1 MLRKMKNST
10 QQALVRACAAAISCA
25 CLVGGLPK
33 KDLLLADKGD
43 SSSTS
48 GTTVSATSESKA
60 PSDTRTL
67 SDAKETSESASEKKV
82 TDAAK
87 AGKKLSTNA
96 TVTVDVESN
105 VRKNPSTVDTPIV
118 GVVKNGDR
126 VQVLEAVA
134 TTGDPKC
141 NTWCK
146 INFLNESGQIVTGY
160 MAEYFL
166 TLDEG
171 VKLTDPSESET
182 TKTET
187 TETTEPSEPD
197 PEITGDF
204 AEELAAFPESYKPY
218 LQKLHKAHPNW
229 HFRAVNVSRS
239 FEDTVNLE
247 SRLGVSL
254 IENSV
259 NDAWKSTVAGAYDWL
274 ASEYTPYDGNYWVN
288 ASSNL
293 VKYYLD
299 PRNML
304 TEQSVFQFL
313 NLSFDSKYQTV
324 KTVQGLLNGTFMES
338 ATIDSL
344 DGSEQISYAVAFY
357 VAGKESKANP
367 IFLAAKC
374 LQEVSANGSNS
385 TSGDYYSEY
394 YQNHYVGLY
403 NYFNIGA
410 SSDKDPV
417 AKGLAFARDGYK
429 DVNGNPIAE
438 KNKNALLP
446 WITPYRS
453 IIGGSRIIAENYI
466 NKGQNTIYFMKFNV
480 SPNEKSQY
488 GNHQYMTNIRG
499 AASES
504 KKMYNAYSKAGI
516 LDTPMLFSIPV
527 YKNMPESAC
536 PLPKEDGNTNAY
548 LKDLSVDGYSL
559 TPQFDS
565 LTCQDYSLV
574 VPASCKSIHINAVP
588 ACSKAKVSGIGD
600 VALGESVTTVVI
612 KVTAENGFEKEYTLN
627 VARSTEAFENYF
639 TTTLPNQENFFGGIE
654 PGTTVGETKAMFQVA
669 EGYKITQTNQNGQV
683 RSDSKIVCT
692 GDMIVIK
699 DAEGKT
705 VYIATLFIRGDS
717 NCDGKISAAD
727 LTLIA
732 RSILGKG
739 TLTAAGMNAGDANK
753 DNKVNAADLTVIARY
768 LLKKGELKQ

>member
-33 KDLLLADKGD
+33 SDLLLADKGD
-43 SSSTS
+43 SSITS
-48 GTTVSATSESKA
+48 GTTVSAPSESIA
-60 PSDTRTL
+60 SSGARAL
-67 SDAKETSESASEKKV
+67 SA
-82 TDAAK
+82 
-87 AGKKLSTNA
+87 NA
-96 TVTVDVESN
+96 TVTEAEESN
-105 VRKNPSTVDTPIV
+105 VRKNPSTVNTPIV

-126 VQVLEAVA
+126 VQVLEAIA

-171 VKLTDPSESET
+171 VKIPDSSET
-182 TKTET
+182 ETTTTDTKSTET

-197 PEITGDF
+197 PGITGDF
-204 AEELAAFPESYKPY
+204 AEELAAFPDSYKPY
-218 LQKLHKAHPNW
+218 LEKLHKAHPNW
-229 HFRAVNVSRS
+229 HFRAVNVARS
-239 FEDTVNLE
+239 FEDTVTIQ

-274 ASEYTPYDGNYWVN
+274 ASEFTPYDGNYWVN
-288 ASSNL
+288 ANQSL

-304 TEQSVFQFL
+304 TEKGVFQFL
-313 NLSFDSKYQTV
+313 DLTFDSKYHTIQS
-324 KTVQGLLNGTFMES
+324 VQSLLNGTFMES
-338 ATIDSL
+338 ATIESL
-344 DGSEQISYAVAFY
+344 DGKEQISYAVAFY
-357 VAGKESKANP
+357 VAGKVAKANP
-367 IFLAAKC
+367 VFLAAKC
-374 LQEVSANGSNS
+374 LQEVSANGSDS
-385 TSGDYYSEY
+385 TSGTYYSEY
-394 YQNHYVGLY
+394 YEKDYTGYY

-417 AKGLAFARDGYK
+417 AKGLAFARDGSS
-429 DVNGNPIAE
+429 DPNTNTE
-438 KNKNALLP
+438 LLLP
-446 WITPYRS
+446 WISPIRS
-453 IIGGSRIIAENYI
+453 IIGGSRFIARTYI
-466 NKGQNTIYFMKFNV
+466 NKGQNTVYFMKFNV
-480 SPNEKSQY
+480 SPNAEYKY
-488 GNHQYMTNIRG
+488 GSHQYMTNIRG
-499 AASES
+499 ASSEAS
-504 KKMYNAYSKAGI
+504 KMYSAYTKAGI
-516 LDTPMLFSIPV
+516 LNTSMVFSIPV
-527 YKNMPESAC
+527 YKNMPAEAC
-536 PLPKEDGNTNAY
+536 PLPEENGNTNAY
-548 LKDLSVDGYSL
+548 LKSLSVDGYTL

-574 VPASCKSIHINAVP
+574 VPGSCKSIHINAVP

-600 VALGESVTTVVI
+600 VALGDSVTTVVI

-654 PGTTVGETKAMFQVA
+654 PGTTVGETKAMFQLA

-692 GDMIVIK
+692 GDLIVIT
-699 DAEGKT
+699 DPEGKT
-705 VYIATLFIRGDS
+705 VYLGALFIRGDS

-727 LTLIA
+727 LTLIK
-732 RSILGKG
+732 RYILDEG
-739 TLTAAGMNAGDANK
+739 TLTDAALHAADANK
-753 DNKVNAADLTVIARY
+753 DGKVTAGDLTMIKRHI
-768 LLKKGELKQ
+768 LQESTIEQ